1 MRTVALYIYIDELI
15 DDVITPV
22 AHRIE
27 LFKDEDI
34 NITSSIQ
41 NFRDLGKIFTDY
53 SKSFTIPASTV
64 NNKIL
69 KHWYNSEVGSTSLDS
84 VTNVDGAFDHRI
96 SYYGFI
102 EIDTIPFRYGKFLL
116 KGSSKKDNKIESYN
130 IVFTGNLVQLK
141 DRFKDDKLNS
151 LSTIIDD
158 IKISLYA
165 EQNHSWELSEVESR
179 VTTGGS
185 YDVMYPVIGTARRL
199 MLNSGGADDISTT
212 LGRLHF
218 DELFPALRVSKI
230 LEYIQTAYGI
240 TFQGAF
246 INSQTFTKL
255 FLYLKNQDKLII
267 KSEKIMVDFDTKWDY
282 TRFSEIWH
290 PEFGIIDDHAYPYSD
305 LNLINNTVTLGNN
318 ITSPPFVFP
327 NTADTIWYKSRFL
340 ELLIY
345 TDSVNPYN
353 LYVYNNGLLYCT
365 FENLFGNT
373 GNAIFQPTNIGGAA
387 NAIYNFT
394 FYISSDT
401 GVTFTTTIFERCE
414 LNSYLAPGSSLDLLH
429 TEYQIRQGFSS
440 AQTTT
445 SSIDI
450 QTFIPDITVE
460 AFVSGLIKM
469 FNLMVIP
476 TSETSFYLQPL
487 NEYYADG
494 KNWDLTKYV
503 VPENI
508 SIDAPQL
515 YKKVEFKYDKS
526 PNILNENFRGLYNK
540 EYGDLNFENKNSAFA
555 ETYTVALPFEDFMFE
570 RETDT
575 NFLTATI
582 WNKDSKPYVPK
593 PSLLYLNG
601 LEEVIPSIKIGDN
614 SITHTITNYNR
625 FSNELALASSDF
637 GYIQSLNWGAEIS
650 AWYLN
655 ICFIGLYEKFYS
667 NYIENLFN
675 QRARVLKLKT
685 ILPNSVLCF
694 LKLKDK
700 IIVSN
705 KRYIINTM
713 TPNLTNGE
721 TSFELI
727 LDSNYINNTDNVQT
741 FRYSNLSS
749 LNIDNTAQKIE
760 AQIFLKN
767 NDLWRGKAATGFLV
781 DSYAL
786 GTNFYED
793 GLLDLNI
800 PANTTG
806 LVRCD
811 YVLIEYSLNGV
822 STIISIPVIQ
832 AA

>member
-84 VTNVDGAFDHRI
+84 LTNVDGAFDHRI

-151 LSTIIDD
+151 LSTIIDG
-158 IKISLYA
+158 INISLYA
-165 EQNHSWELSEVESR
+165 EQNHSWELSEVETR

-199 MLNSGGADDISTT
+199 MLNSGGVDDISTT
-212 LGRLHF
+212 LGRLRF
-218 DELFPALRVSKI
+218 DEIFPALRVSKI

-267 KSEKIMVDFDTKWDY
+267 KSEKIMVDFDAKWAY
-282 TRFSEIWH
+282 TEIYDSTDLSYH
-290 PEFGIIDDHAYPYSD
+290 NNYSYPYND
-305 LNLINNTVTLGNN
+305 LDLATNTVTLGNN
-318 ITSPPFVFP
+318 IFTPPFLYGSSG
-327 NTADTIWYKSRFL
+327 DTIRNKSRELFL
-340 ELLIY
+340 
-345 TDSVNPYN
+345 TVQTASANPYN
-353 LYVYNNGLLYCT
+353 LYVFNNGELFST
-365 FENLFGNT
+365 FENLVGWTTNNIFPFSYIQT
-373 GNAIFQPTNIGGAA
+373 GNNS
-387 NAIYNFT
+387 NYNFT
-394 FYISSDT
+394 FYISSDSGIT
-401 GVTFTTTIFERCE
+401 FNCIVIQRTRIFSLENPANFETQVTKGTT
-414 LNSYLAPGSSLDLLH
+414 SP
-429 TEYQIRQGFSS
+429 Q
-440 AQTTT
+440 TT
-445 SSIDI
+445 SSNIDI

-460 AFVSGLIKM
+460 AFISGLIKM

-476 TSETSFYLQPL
+476 TSETSFYLQSL
-487 NEYYADG
+487 NDYYADG

-503 VPENI
+503 VQDDI

-593 PSLLYLNG
+593 PSLFYLNG
-601 LEEVIPSIKIGDN
+601 LEEVTPSIKIGDN
-614 SITHTITNYNR
+614 TTTNTITNYNR
-625 FSNELALASSDF
+625 FSSDLALAATDF
-637 GYIQSLNWGAEIS
+637 SYIQSLNWGAEIS

-727 LDSNYINNTDNVQT
+727 LDSNYLDSNNNPTL
-741 FRYSNLSS
+741 RYSNLSM

-760 AQIFLKN
+760 AQILLKN
-767 NDLWRGKAATGFLV
+767 NDLWRGKVATGFLIG
-781 DSYAL
+781 SYAV

-793 GLLDLNI
+793 GLLALNI

-806 LVRCD
+806 IDRAD
-811 YVLIEYSLNGV
+811 EILIEYYLNGT
-822 STIISIPVIQ
+822 STVISIPVIQ